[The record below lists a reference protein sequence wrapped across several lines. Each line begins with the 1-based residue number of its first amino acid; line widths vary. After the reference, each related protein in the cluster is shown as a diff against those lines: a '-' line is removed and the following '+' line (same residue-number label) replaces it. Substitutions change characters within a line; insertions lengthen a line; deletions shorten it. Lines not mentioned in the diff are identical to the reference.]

1 MSESYVDPETG
12 EIKVPQEPGTDV
24 EVMPPGG
31 TVAETPNRLAELLR
45 EMKDRVELDPE
56 EISRQIVNRILQAA
70 TADEV
75 LATGDV
81 RHARDI
87 LGQGVLIHSIK
98 LNESDYADGA
108 GVYMIV
114 EVSDPDFG
122 ESFVVSTG
130 SGHCMAQLYRLS
142 ELGALP
148 CKAKFTQATK
158 PTKNGNF
165 PMRLEPA

>member
-1 MSESYVDPETG
+1 MSDGYVDPETG
-12 EIKVPQEPGTDV
+12 EIKVPSEPGTDV
-24 EVMPPGG
+24 EVVG
-31 TVAETPNRLAELLR
+31 TTDLVPAEPNRLAVLLT
-45 EMKDRVELDPE
+45 EMKDRAETDPE
-56 EISRQIVNRILQAA
+56 QISREIVNRILQAS

-81 RHARDI
+81 RHAREL
-87 LGQGVLIHSIK
+87 LGQPILIHSIK
-98 LNESDYADGA
+98 LNESDYTDGA
-108 GVYMIV
+108 GIYMIV
-114 EVSDPDFG
+114 EASDPDFG
-122 ESFVVSTG
+122 ESFAVSTG
-130 SGHCMAQLYRLS
+130 SSHCMAQLYRLS